1 MRLGYSGFAGI
12 CQVSGSL
19 QTGKDTVIESQE
31 LFKNASNSKA
41 AIAIGC
47 RFFAT
52 LQTAV
57 LRWFVPI
64 LVKRLACF
72 NHGIGVFD
80 DFAHHQ
86 DIDLLWMFALLY
98 LLFKPRPPQF
108 GS

>member
-1 MRLGYSGFAGI
+1 MAI
-12 CQVSGSL
+12 
-19 QTGKDTVIESQE
+19 GKDTVIESQE

-41 AIAIGC
+41 AIAIC
-47 RFFAT
+47 RRFFAT

-64 LVKRLACF
+64 LVKRLTCF

-86 DIDLLWMFALLY
+86 DIDLLGMFTL
-98 LLFKPRPPQF
+98 
-108 GS
+108 